1 MSFVVESGS
10 KQYMVELG
18 QQFAVDKLTDAQ
30 EGDVLE
36 FPAIF
41 AFGADKGKT
50 SLRVRVVGHGQAAKV
65 RVVKYRAKSNY
76 HVQSGFRAQ
85 QTVLEVVDENAKTE
99 KKTAVKSEEKVVT
112 EKVKAEKK
120 ATPVKKETKS
130 EIKKPAI
137 KKATKAVK

>member
-18 QQFAVDKLTDAQ
+18 QQFAVDKLIDAQ

-36 FPAIF
+36 FPAVF

-50 SLRVRVVGHGQAAKV
+50 SLRVRVVGYAQGDKV

-99 KKTAVKSEEKVVT
+99 KKVESRVEDKP
-112 EKVKAEKK
+112 KAEKK
-120 ATPVKKETKS
+120 VASEKKETKEVKS
-130 EIKKPAI
+130 ETKKPAV
-137 KKATKAVK
+137 KKTTKAVK

>member
-18 QQFAVDKLTDAQ
+18 QQFAVDKLIDAQ

-36 FPAIF
+36 FPAVF

-50 SLRVRVVGHGQAAKV
+50 SLRVRVVGHAQGDKV

-99 KKTAVKSEEKVVT
+99 KKVEAKVEEKEVKSEV
-112 EKVKAEKK
+112 EKK
-120 ATPVKKETKS
+120 VTSEKKEVKDKSETKKPVVKKT
-130 EIKKPAI
+130 
-137 KKATKAVK
+137 TKAVK